1 MKIQTALVGAFAVL
15 AFAGCNKD
23 NTDPVSKA
31 VNHIGGEADKANQEA
46 ELRAHKY
53 VSKCSTENLALSIVG
68 VKSQNVVYDFQN
80 GDAGKT
86 IQFFSVDNCDQ
97 SKLIGQATYSG
108 TQGIGG
114 DAADGARTLDL
125 NYTKVVVT
133 ISSADL
139 VSGLNSAVGQ
149 VQDCGINDWAV
160 GAGRDVTA
168 VAGSGSC
175 MAVPKAT
182 EVFDI
187 VQTDGQTTF
196 FGLKD
201 AAHNAETQPARPI
214 KLDKANGYSKM

>member
-1 MKIQTALVGAFAVL
+1 MKLQSTFALTLALV
-15 AFAGCNKD
+15 AFAGCAKD
-23 NTDPVSKA
+23 TP
-31 VNHIGGEADKANQEA
+31 IGHLAGEADKVNQEA

-53 VSKCSTENLALSIVG
+53 VSKCSTENLVLSIVG
-68 VKSQNVVYDFQN
+68 VKSQNTVYDFQN

-97 SKLIGQATYSG
+97 SKLLGQATYSG
-108 TQGIGG
+108 TQIIGG

-139 VSGLNSAVGQ
+139 ASGLNSVAGQ
-149 VQDCGINDWAV
+149 VQNCGINDWAA

-182 EVFDI
+182 QSFDI
-187 VQTDGQTTF
+187 VKTDGQTTF

-201 AAHNAETQPARPI
+201 AAHNAETQPARPVQ
-214 KLDKANGYSKM
+214 LDKAGGYTKM